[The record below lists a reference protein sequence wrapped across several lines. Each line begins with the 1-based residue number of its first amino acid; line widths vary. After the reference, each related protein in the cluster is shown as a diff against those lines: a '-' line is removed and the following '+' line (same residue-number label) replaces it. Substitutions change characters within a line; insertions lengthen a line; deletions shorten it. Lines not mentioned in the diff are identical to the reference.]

1 LRYYDYD
8 TAAER
13 FEYERELRAEQ
24 RAARRAKAR
33 KAARAK
39 ARRARA
45 RRLARAKRSDR
56 APEPRRMPAVTT
68 YTRSNDDSRS
78 NAANALQ
85 KKQPVA
91 GVSAAPP
98 RSAPESEANVAA
110 KSSEPVEEAAQEA
123 GRKQIADG
131 YRLLRAG
138 FVKKARERFELA
150 MKSNAAEASLG
161 QGRSLDPIYLKTV
174 AFPDMIPDAEQARRM
189 YRRAILLGNTEAK
202 ADLERLEQAMA
213 ADAPRSIS
221 PVSPAGAAPIQKQ

>member
-1 LRYYDYD
+1 
-8 TAAER
+8 
-13 FEYERELRAEQ
+13 
-24 RAARRAKAR
+24 
-33 KAARAK
+33 
-39 ARRARA
+39 
-45 RRLARAKRSDR
+45 
-56 APEPRRMPAVTT
+56 MPAVTT

-98 RSAPESEANVAA
+98 RSAPESEADVAA

-138 FVKKARERFELA
+138 FVKRARERFELA
-150 MKSNAAEASLG
+150 MKSNAAEASLW

-174 AFPDMIPDAEQARRM
+174 AFPDVIPDAEPARRM
-189 YRRAILLGNTEAK
+189 YRRAILLGNMEAK
-202 ADLERLEQAMA
+202 ADLGRLDQAVA
-213 ADAPRSIS
+213 ADAPTSIS
-221 PVSPAGAAPIQKQ
+221 PVSPAGAARSRSNNANFKKARSTPLYAQSTPSMRMASPAAAMWRLASPME